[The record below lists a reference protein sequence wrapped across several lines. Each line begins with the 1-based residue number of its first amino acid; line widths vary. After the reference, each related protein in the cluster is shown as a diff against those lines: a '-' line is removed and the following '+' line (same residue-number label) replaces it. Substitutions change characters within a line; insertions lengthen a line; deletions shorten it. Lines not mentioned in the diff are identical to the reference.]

1 MTAIVSLDR
10 PLVRAD
16 DIVHGEAVKSST
28 WFEAARAANYVAG
41 AGNTLVPMT
50 RVPNVITSGVE
61 YTYAFVAYPS
71 PTSVMRLWTLVFN
84 VEAVTTAE
92 QWTVS
97 AGSGPTRDV
106 LVTWQA
112 LDKPLQAITY
122 YEPLSAAPTIDVAQT
137 LQLRV
142 QRRSGSAAL
151 VAVSCVEV
159 PRADLGLVAP
169 DLGVDL
175 ALVAPGEPIR
185 VGAGWPAVSAALS
198 MQRLEA
204 LFRRHLLAA
213 AWPRATATSA
223 EGLAVG
229 ATPVSIYPVAIPVL
243 CRARY
248 TGETTR
254 PCTAYVIARAPAG
267 ETLRVTVTNTKSA
280 ASITG
285 NVVLTA
291 THTAYVLV
299 PKLDIDTDDAAFDD
313 GLRGGT
319 MCTVTATV
327 QRVAGVGTIH
337 VSGFGL
343 VEAVS

>member
-1 MTAIVSLDR
+1 MTAIVPLER
-10 PLVRAD
+10 PLVRRD

-50 RVPNVITSGVE
+50 RVPDVITSGVE

-71 PTSVMRLWTLVFN
+71 PTSVLRMWTLVFD
-84 VEAVTTAE
+84 VATVTTAD

-97 AGSGPTRDV
+97 AGSGPTSDV

-112 LDKPLQAITY
+112 LDKPLQTITY
-122 YEPLSAAPTIDVAQT
+122 YEPLSASPAINVAQT
-137 LQLRV
+137 LSLRV
-142 QRRSGSAAL
+142 QRRAGSAAL

-159 PRADLGLVAP
+159 PRADLALVAP

-185 VGAGWPAVSAALS
+185 AGAGWPAVSASLS
-198 MQRLEA
+198 LQRLDA

-213 AWPRATATSA
+213 AWPRSTPTAA
-223 EGLAVG
+223 EGLAVV
-229 ATPVSIYPVAIPVL
+229 ATPVSIYPVGIPVL
-243 CRARY
+243 CRPRY
-248 TGETTR
+248 SGEATR
-254 PCTAYVIARAPAG
+254 PCTAFVIARAASG
-267 ETLRVTVTNTKSA
+267 ETLRLTVTNAKSS
-280 ASITG
+280 ASVTG
-285 NVVLTA
+285 DIALTA

-299 PKLDIDTDDAAFDD
+299 PTLDIDTEDDAFDD

-319 MCTVTATV
+319 LCTVTATV

-343 VEAVS
+343 IETVA